1 MDNIKK
7 ILAPTDFSQL
17 SQAGVRHALELAK
30 AFGAEVT
37 VYHVVSSAEL
47 MEYPKET
54 VEGLDEHP
62 LHSLRHPLETY
73 QQVMSRFLKKHFSD
87 LIPGVKIREK
97 VELGAPDKNIVSL
110 AEQEGS
116 DMIVMSTHGRTG
128 LSHILVGSVTEKV
141 VRQAHC
147 PVFSIHP
154 QPKEKSKQTPAAVG

>member
-7 ILAPTDFSQL
+7 ILAPTDFSEL

-47 MEYPKET
+47 MEIPKET
-54 VEGLDEHP
+54 VEGLDQHA
-62 LHSLRHPLETY
+62 LTTLRHPLESY
-73 QQVMSRFLKKHFSD
+73 QQAMSRFLKKHFSD

-97 VELGAPDKNIVSL
+97 VEIGAPDKNIVSL

-154 QPKEKSKQTPAAVG
+154 QPKEESKQTSAAVG

>member
-7 ILAPTDFSQL
+7 ILAPTDFSEL

-37 VYHVVSSAEL
+37 VYHVISSAEL

-154 QPKEKSKQTPAAVG
+154 QPKEESKQTPAAVG

>member
-7 ILAPTDFSQL
+7 ILAPTDFSEL

-62 LHSLRHPLETY
+62 LHTLRHPLETY

-154 QPKEKSKQTPAAVG
+154 KLKKESKQTPAAVA

>member
-7 ILAPTDFSQL
+7 ILAPTDFSEL

-54 VEGLDEHP
+54 VERLDEHP

-87 LIPGVKIREK
+87 LIQGVKIREK

-147 PVFSIHP
+147 RVLAIHP
-154 QPKEKSKQTPAAVG
+154 QPKEESKQTPTAVG

>member
-7 ILAPTDFSQL
+7 ILAPTDFSEL

-30 AFGAEVT
+30 AFGAEIT
-37 VYHVVSSAEL
+37 VYHVISSAEL
-47 MEYPKET
+47 MEIPKET
-54 VEGLDEHP
+54 VEGLDEHA
-62 LHSLRHPLETY
+62 LHTLRHPLKSY
-73 QQVMSRFLKKHFSD
+73 QQAMSRFLKKHFSD
-87 LIPGVKIREK
+87 LIPGIKIREK
-97 VELGAPDKNIVSL
+97 VEMGAPDKNIVNL

-154 QPKEKSKQTPAAVG
+154 KWKEESKPTPAAVG